1 MKEIYWLS
9 RLDGI
14 IIASGVLLAFSIA
27 FILALGILSLI
38 DGEDEHLMS
47 AERRRKHLN
56 RSVIICIITSMICC
70 FVPSSKTAMAIWGV
84 GSVIDYVQENQSLKE
99 LPDKCVK
106 ALEVWADSLN
116 EEKEDN
122 R

>member
-14 IIASGVLLAFSIA
+14 LTASGILLTLSVIA
-27 FILALGILSLI
+27 ILCMVILKLI
-38 DGEDEHLMS
+38 EDDDVQVMS
-47 AERRRKHLN
+47 AERKRKIMK
-56 RSVIICIITSMICC
+56 SSTIICIITSLICS

-84 GSVIDYVQENQSLKE
+84 GTVIDYVQENETLHE

-106 ALEVWADSLN
+106 ALEIWANSFN
-116 EEKEDN
+116 EEEERK
-122 R
+122 

>member
-14 IIASGVLLAFSIA
+14 LTASGVLLTLSGVSIV
-27 FILALGILSLI
+27 ALVLLSLI
-38 DGEDEHLMS
+38 DGEDEYLMS
-47 AERRRKHLN
+47 AERRRKLLN
-56 RSVIICIITSMICC
+56 RSVIICIITSLICS

-84 GSVIDYVQENQSLKE
+84 GSVIDYVQENESLKE

-106 ALEVWADSLN
+106 ALEAWADSLI
-116 EEKEDN
+116 EEGKE
-122 R
+122 